1 MKHEWGWHARNPS
14 RVMCTKCRPSEPGLG
29 NRVDDIANPIG
40 GSSAL
45 RVHNGKRDRN
55 WRKGA
60 AGEYLM
66 DQFLH
71 EKLTNGEIIL
81 TDRRVPDTAS
91 NIDHIVVASSG
102 VWIIDSKKWR
112 GKIEYK
118 SLTAASGNYRL
129 FVNGDDRTDE
139 VDKIYGQVI
148 PVAQVIGDRSVPIK
162 AALCFIDGD
171 WKASIVLRDLFK
183 KPYKHDRVLISP
195 PRLLV
200 KMIQREGPL
209 VDQDVQR
216 IGALLDLRLR
226 PM

>member
-1 MKHEWGWHARNPS
+1 
-14 RVMCTKCRPSEPGLG
+14 MCTKCRPSEPGLK
-29 NRVDDIANPIG
+29 NRVDDVANPIG

-71 EKLTNGEIIL
+71 EKLTNGEIVL
-81 TDRRVPDTAS
+81 TDRRVPDAAS
-91 NIDHIVVASSG
+91 NIDHVVVAHSG
-102 VWIIDSKKWR
+102 VWIIDSKKWK
-112 GKIEYK
+112 GSIEYK
-118 SLTAASGNYRL
+118 ALTPASGNYRL
-129 FVNGDDRTDE
+129 FVNGGDRTDE
-139 VDKIYGQVI
+139 VEKIYGLVI
-148 PVAQVIGDRSVPIK
+148 PVAQVIGDRSIPIN
-162 AALCFIDGD
+162 AALCFINGE
-171 WKASIVLRDLFK
+171 WKGSVVLRDLFK

-200 KMIQREGPL
+200 KMIKRDGPL
-209 VDQDVQR
+209 DDQTVQR
-216 IGALLDLRLR
+216 IGTLLAQRLR